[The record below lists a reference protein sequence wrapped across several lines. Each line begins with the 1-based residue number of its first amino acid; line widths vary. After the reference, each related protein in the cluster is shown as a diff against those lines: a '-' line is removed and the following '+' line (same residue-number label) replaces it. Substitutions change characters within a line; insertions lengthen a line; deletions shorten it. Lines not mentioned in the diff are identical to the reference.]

1 MLSKNI
7 LKNNKLLF
15 LCLLIVIIYSNGFAS
30 DNIEIEIIYPKDT
43 QTISAVDS
51 TFILGNI
58 PDVNGYHLSSFNI
71 NERPVNVHEDGG
83 FIGFIPITQ
92 GIFIFYVEAKY
103 QIDKDYFKKNP
114 NIEKEITLI
123 KTIQTTVPSPIKSL
137 PLDSLRIKGEYKISA
152 ENRYLTTG
160 DRVLLSLH
168 GTPKCKA
175 FASIPGVVDSIPM
188 SESNPQFQPYWGE
201 SVFGAGAVPDSMKIQ
216 GIYFGFYDIKATDS
230 MSDAKI
236 IYHLKNEN
244 KEFLAWQLISNN
256 VIDRADIYQLLNMPE
271 TTLTFESFG
280 TIFINDSFF
289 PVTVEF
295 TDSIQTIRY
304 QPRKGYFSIF
314 QPKGVKALAIAS
326 EGDWYKLQLAPNQY
340 AWANKNSVRL
350 LPKGILPSKSY
361 LSVIRTFNSQ
371 NNLKIQFPLSDKH
384 PFKII
389 EINRK
394 EIKIQ
399 LYGVISDTDWI
410 RYDQGDELLDYAV
423 WNQPEP
429 EVYELTLYLKDN
441 IWGYDSYYEGN
452 NFIFQLN
459 KAPKDIED
467 LDGKRIVIDP
477 GHSSDKGSVG
487 PTGLTEADANL
498 AISLKVREELT
509 KKGAIVIMT
518 RDDKRHVNLYDR
530 PSIAKANS
538 ADLFISIHNNA
549 LPDGVNPFVNNGTSV
564 YYYHPHSI
572 ELGRNVHAELMKELK
587 LDNYGFYHGN
597 LAVNRPTQY
606 PAILVECAFMILPE
620 QEALLKTEKF
630 QKKIA
635 KGIRKGIEK
644 FLEDFED
651 D

>member
-1 MLSKNI
+1 
-7 LKNNKLLF
+7 
-15 LCLLIVIIYSNGFAS
+15 
-30 DNIEIEIIYPKDT
+30 
-43 QTISAVDS
+43 
-51 TFILGNI
+51 
-58 PDVNGYHLSSFNI
+58 
-71 NERPVNVHEDGG
+71 
-83 FIGFIPITQ
+83 
-92 GIFIFYVEAKY
+92 
-103 QIDKDYFKKNP
+103 
-114 NIEKEITLI
+114 
-123 KTIQTTVPSPIKSL
+123 
-137 PLDSLRIKGEYKISA
+137 
-152 ENRYLTTG
+152 
-160 DRVLLSLH
+160 
-168 GTPKCKA
+168 
-175 FASIPGVVDSIPM
+175 
-188 SESNPQFQPYWGE
+188 
-201 SVFGAGAVPDSMKIQ
+201 
-216 GIYFGFYDIKATDS
+216 
-230 MSDAKI
+230 
-236 IYHLKNEN
+236 
-244 KEFLAWQLISNN
+244 QLISNEN
-256 VIDRADIYQLLNMPE
+256 VDRAAIYQLLNMPE

-280 TIFINDSFF
+280 TIFINDSLF
-289 PVTVEF
+289 PITVEF

-304 QPRKGYFSIF
+304 KPRKGYFSIF

-350 LPKGILPSKSY
+350 LPKGILPPKSY

-371 NNLKIQFPLSDKH
+371 NNLKIQFPLSGKH

-389 EINRK
+389 EMNKK

-410 RYDQGDELLDYAV
+410 RYDSDDEFLDYAV

-452 NFIFQLN
+452 NFILQLN
-459 KAPKDIED
+459 KAPEDIDD
-467 LDGKRIVIDP
+467 LDGKIIVVDP
-477 GHSSDKGSVG
+477 GHSSDKGAIG

-518 RDDKRHVNLYDR
+518 RDDKRNVNLYDR
-530 PSIAKANS
+530 PSIAKAND
-538 ADLFISIHNNA
+538 ADMFISIHNNA

-564 YYYHPHSI
+564 YYYHLHSI

-587 LDNYGFYHGN
+587 LNNYGFYHGN

-635 KGIRKGIEK
+635 KGIRKGIEE
-644 FLEDFED
+644 FLEDFKD